1 MAKKTSI
8 PCGDPSSLKKKL
20 ARRSAPQEPISSTA
34 DFEELLKKCHNREER
49 YVLKLYITG
58 TTTRAAQAVA
68 SIRQLCDAHLSGR
81 YDLEVI
87 DIYQQPA
94 AASKDQIIAAPTLI
108 KEEPAPSR
116 RVVGN
121 LTDKEKIL
129 LSLDIEPLAIQEPS
143 PDQTRWIRL

>member
-1 MAKKTSI
+1 MAKKTPI
-8 PCGDPSSLKKKL
+8 ACGGPSPNKIVKKVAL
-20 ARRSAPQEPISSTA
+20 QEPISSTS
-34 DFEELLKKCHNREER
+34 DFEELLKNYNSQGEH

-68 SIRQLCDAHLSGR
+68 AIRQMCDAHLAGR

-87 DIYQQPA
+87 DIYQQPG

-129 LSLDIEPLAIQEPS
+129 LSLDITPMVVDES
-143 PDQTRWIRL
+143 GTDQPHLISL

>member
-1 MAKKTSI
+1 MAKKTSV
-8 PCGDPSSLKKKL
+8 PCGKPAPPKK
-20 ARRSAPQEPISSTA
+20 RSARSSAPKEQLSSTA
-34 DFEELLKKCHNREER
+34 DFEELLKNCHSREER

-58 TTTRAAQAVA
+58 TTTRAAQAVT
-68 SIRQLCDAHLSGR
+68 SIRQLCDTHLSGR

-87 DIYQQPA
+87 DIYQQPG

-108 KEEPAPSR
+108 KEEPFPSR

-129 LSLDIEPLAIQEPS
+129 VSLDIEPLVIQEAN